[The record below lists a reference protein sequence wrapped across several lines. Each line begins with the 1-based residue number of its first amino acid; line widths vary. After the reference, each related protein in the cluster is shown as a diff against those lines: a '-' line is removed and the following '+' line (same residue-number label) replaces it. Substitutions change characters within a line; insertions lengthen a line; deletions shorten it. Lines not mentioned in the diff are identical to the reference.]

1 MPRARIAVLYFL
13 CVCAVVAA
21 IAISGSIPAT
31 AMESPG
37 TPKPMAR
44 AAWWPLAKGPFYGD
58 LAPNWDKNPRA
69 IYLQAG
75 TFDTRDM
82 GLDLPSELTFGKG
95 RAAAAWT
102 PWIVQLAG
110 PITEA
115 KKDALRER
123 GVKLYTYVPQ
133 NAFVVR
139 AADPSKLAAMPGVLW
154 AAPYHP
160 AYRIEPLMGTTPTF
174 DPVKAANRTIY
185 VRAWLFEASDRDAL
199 IAALGASGAVVDR
212 DVTFDPHGYKDA
224 VYFEGT
230 PRQILSA
237 AARDEIR
244 WIEEITREGFT
255 MNAESHVVLQSGH
268 LANGTPLWDAGVDGS
283 KEVVGDMDSGMDVD
297 TILLANTAT
306 DAGTCGPTHRKCLSY
321 TPFGGG
327 DMLTCGNYTHGTNT
341 AQCAVGNGSDLGI
354 DSILDGVAKHAKIV
368 FQDIQQSTP
377 LKCALGA
384 LDAPATFVAM
394 YDQVR
399 SFGGH
404 LTNGSFSA
412 CSAYG
417 SYANEAD
424 QYTWDHKDFLM
435 TFSAGNG
442 GNGLVCPGTAKN
454 VIAAGGFYQDP
465 FFDFFGSTG
474 PSESGRMGPTVMGP
488 ACDHSGGNPAP
499 YNYDTSTSVQSADT
513 DITGVPDNIIS
524 QGACGTSF
532 SSPYSMGAAALV
544 RDYFEKGFYP
554 SGSASTG
561 DAFAPTGALVKAV
574 LLTSGDLMT
583 CCGSFMTSTSTYGQ
597 GMGRIDL
604 ARVLHVSGDART
616 VPALRVVD
624 KGAAAGLATGG
635 VYTETVDISDTTI
648 PLRATVNWADRPGTA
663 LVNNLRLTVIG
674 PAGGPS
680 QTYHGGNF
688 NLDVTKS
695 EAAGGTND
703 DGVNPFESAFVSPS
717 ELVTG
722 TWTIR
727 VDGTNVP
734 SGDPNFG
741 NTQPFALVIAGG
753 FAPVVREVSP
763 DGSAFPLVETS
774 VSGPNVSWQW
784 ESISGAGVVYDF
796 YRGTLTS
803 LEGGVYNHAKIDS
816 AHCGL
821 VTNSTT
827 VSDRMDGV
835 DAYYLVGMR
844 NGSSVGSLGKDSA
857 GNPRPAASPAC
868 P

>member
-1 MPRARIAVLYFL
+1 
-13 CVCAVVAA
+13 
-21 IAISGSIPAT
+21 
-31 AMESPG
+31 
-37 TPKPMAR
+37 
-44 AAWWPLAKGPFYGD
+44 
-58 LAPNWDKNPRA
+58 
-69 IYLQAG
+69 
-75 TFDTRDM
+75 
-82 GLDLPSELTFGKG
+82 
-95 RAAAAWT
+95 
-102 PWIVQLAG
+102 
-110 PITEA
+110 
-115 KKDALRER
+115 
-123 GVKLYTYVPQ
+123 
-133 NAFVVR
+133 
-139 AADPSKLAAMPGVLW
+139 
-154 AAPYHP
+154 
-160 AYRIEPLMGTTPTF
+160 
-174 DPVKAANRTIY
+174 
-185 VRAWLFEASDRDAL
+185 
-199 IAALGASGAVVDR
+199 
-212 DVTFDPHGYKDA
+212 
-224 VYFEGT
+224 
-230 PRQILSA
+230 
-237 AARDEIR
+237 
-244 WIEEITREGFT
+244 
-255 MNAESHVVLQSGH
+255 
-268 LANGTPLWDAGVDGS
+268 VDGS

-624 KGAAAGLATGG
+624 KGAAAGVRVTFGAGHRDVDDPGRRDERPQRRSELREHAAVRPRDRGRLRAGRARGVSGRIRVPARRDVGLGPERVVAVGEHLRSGGRVRLLPRHADVAGGWGLQPREDRLRALRPRDELHDGVRPHGRGRCLLPGRDAQRLLGGIARQGLGREPAPRCEPRLSVTGG
-635 VYTETVDISDTTI
+635 EV
-648 PLRATVNWADRPGTA
+648 PFLFFLRG
-663 LVNNLRLTVIG
+663 
-674 PAGGPS
+674 
-680 QTYHGGNF
+680 
-688 NLDVTKS
+688 
-695 EAAGGTND
+695 
-703 DGVNPFESAFVSPS
+703 
-717 ELVTG
+717 
-722 TWTIR
+722 
-727 VDGTNVP
+727 
-734 SGDPNFG
+734 
-741 NTQPFALVIAGG
+741 
-753 FAPVVREVSP
+753 SP
-763 DGSAFPLVETS
+763 DTAALRKREWDFTHETKKRS
-774 VSGPNVSWQW
+774 V
-784 ESISGAGVVYDF
+784 
-796 YRGTLTS
+796 R
-803 LEGGVYNHAKIDS
+803 
-816 AHCGL
+816 
-821 VTNSTT
+821 
-827 VSDRMDGV
+827 
-835 DAYYLVGMR
+835 
-844 NGSSVGSLGKDSA
+844 SSS
-857 GNPRPAASPAC
+857 
-868 P
+868 